1 MHDRIEARL
10 DKIDAYYGAADAS
23 VREQADDVIPWGEI
37 YRLNDDDHLLR
48 FVREHVEQAYTA
60 RESGDRT
67 KPLCRCADAACP
79 VKRGNL
85 PPQAVPRR
93 GAIDELEQPIEDR
106 LDAYVNGEHP
116 DVVIGEALDQV
127 IDRAA
132 NILPALTRAVGL
144 LEKDV
149 EAERG
154 LLDA

>member
-10 DKIDAYYGAADAS
+10 EKIDAYYGAADPG

-48 FVREHVEQAYTA
+48 FVREHVEDAYKE

-85 PPQAVPRR
+85 PPQVVPRR
-93 GAIDELEQPIEDR
+93 GSLDELEQPIEAR
-106 LDAYVNGEHP
+106 VDAYVNGDHP
-116 DVVIGEALDQV
+116 DVVVGEALDAV

-132 NILPALTRAVGL
+132 SILPALTQAVGI
-144 LEKDV
+144 LEADV